1 MDDNK
6 ETNEAADTSRPYMP
20 IAVGFYLLAL
30 PFFVAAVLLSETDTV
45 LCINLGAGALMA
57 LLGALAHWRAA

>member
-6 ETNEAADTSRPYMP
+6 EANEAADTSRPYMP

-30 PFFVAAVLLSETDTV
+30 PFFVAAVFLSDTDAV
-45 LCINLGAGALMA
+45 LYTNISAGGVMAALGVML
-57 LLGALAHWRAA
+57 HWRAS